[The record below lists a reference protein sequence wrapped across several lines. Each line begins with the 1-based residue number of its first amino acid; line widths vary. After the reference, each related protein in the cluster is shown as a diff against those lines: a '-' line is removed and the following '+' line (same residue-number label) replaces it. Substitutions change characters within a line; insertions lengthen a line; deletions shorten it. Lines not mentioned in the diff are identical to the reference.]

1 MIIKR
6 LKLHNFGVYAGTNEF
21 IFTNS
26 KPIILIGG
34 LNGRGKTTFLEAVLL
49 ALYGANSIAYIESNY
64 KSYGTYLNSYI
75 NRNDNSLYTFIEL
88 EFQIH
93 SRQDSKYLVRREW
106 SGSSARTKEQIYVE
120 QNGQKNDFLLE
131 NWPMFIENLLPSA
144 LAGFFFFDGE
154 KIAEIAV
161 DNTNKK
167 IKESIRSML
176 GITVLDTLQN
186 DLRRVLNRAKKTQN
200 TNEELDELQSLRK
213 EKEHAEIKLRN
224 CDQSI
229 EEITNKISEID
240 GKLEQKKIEYLSKGG
255 EVANKRNEYLQMKTS
270 YDLKIIQ
277 GKEAMMELASNS
289 LPLCLVK
296 SLLLNIQKVA
306 EDEYEN
312 RTINKAL
319 IKIQSLFNEYN
330 ETKNK
335 TEIKKFIDFM
345 SNSIEKNKKS
355 IFELTDRSLFQL
367 KNLLENI
374 LNQSV
379 SDMNRL
385 IAEQDIFQK
394 KIKQIENQI
403 SIDIN
408 NEELNKLSRELEYLN
423 NKKINYEI
431 KLNNMKAIRSELNG
445 NFIKITSVFNK
456 FASSVLDSLE
466 LNDDT
471 DRIIKYASMATQIA
485 QKYSINLQREKI
497 GKLAETITTCYK
509 SLSNKKTL
517 INSIEMN
524 TDTLELSYLTS
535 DGKEI
540 DKEKLSAGEKQLMVI
555 SILWA
560 LAKCSK
566 KKLPVIIDT
575 PLSRLDSAH
584 RKSLI
589 KTYFPNAS
597 EQTIILSTDTEIDRD
612 YYKLMKK
619 NIGDEYYL
627 AYDEKTKSTTVRKG
641 YFL

>member
-131 NWPMFIENLLPSA
+131 NWSMFIENLLPSA

-213 EKEHAEIKLRN
+213 EKEHAEIMLRN

-312 RTINKAL
+312 RTIKKAL

-330 ETKNK
+330 GTKNK

-345 SNSIEKNKKS
+345 SNSIEKNKNS

-597 EQTIILSTDTEIDRD
+597 EQTIILSTDTEIDKD

-627 AYDEKTKSTTVRKG
+627 EYDEKTKSTTVRKG

>member
-21 IFTNS
+21 IFANS

-131 NWPMFIENLLPSA
+131 NWSMFIENLLPSA

-213 EKEHAEIKLRN
+213 EKEHAEIMLRN

-312 RTINKAL
+312 RTIKKAL

-330 ETKNK
+330 GTKNK

-345 SNSIEKNKKS
+345 SNSIEKNKNS

-597 EQTIILSTDTEIDRD
+597 EQTIILSTDTEIDKD

-627 AYDEKTKSTTVRKG
+627 EYDEKTKSTTVRKG

>member
-131 NWPMFIENLLPSA
+131 NWSMFIENLLPSA

-213 EKEHAEIKLRN
+213 EKEHAEIMLRN

-312 RTINKAL
+312 RTIKRAL

-330 ETKNK
+330 GTKNK

-345 SNSIEKNKKS
+345 SNSIEKNKNS

-597 EQTIILSTDTEIDRD
+597 EQTIILSTDTEIDKD

-627 AYDEKTKSTTVRKG
+627 EYDEKTKSTTVRKG

>member
-1 MIIKR
+1 MIIKK

>member
-120 QNGQKNDFLLE
+120 QNGQKHDFLLE
-131 NWPMFIENLLPSA
+131 HWSMFIENLLPSA

-213 EKEHAEIKLRN
+213 EKEHAEIMLRN

-312 RTINKAL
+312 RTIKKAL

-330 ETKNK
+330 GTKNK

-345 SNSIEKNKKS
+345 SNSIEKNKNS

-597 EQTIILSTDTEIDRD
+597 EQTIILSTDTEIDKD

-627 AYDEKTKSTTVRKG
+627 EYDEKTKSTTVRKG